1 MVDFRNWC
9 HNEIRINKSDL
20 SNIATARRTFAQAEK
35 DMLPEGVTVDEG
47 AAHVPL
53 QNLLEHTLTR
63 YIVNVFKAQYL
74 KYSKF
79 YQHTKLC

>member
-1 MVDFRNWC
+1 MIYIEKKQRKNQSPIIFQLVDFRNWC
-9 HNEIRINKSDL
+9 HNEVRINKSDL

-35 DMLPEGVTVDEG
+35 DMLPEGVRVDEG

-63 YIVNVFKAQYL
+63 Y
-74 KYSKF
+74 
-79 YQHTKLC
+79 